1 VGSDHRHERKEDKHM
16 MALNLIFALLAAAAV
31 ATVMGL
37 GFFVGAGRLERR
49 GASVEELPRRREREL
64 EAA

>member
-1 VGSDHRHERKEDKHM
+1 M
-16 MALNLIFALLAAAAV
+16 MALNLIFALLASAAV

-37 GFFVGAGRLERR
+37 GFFAGGDRLERR
-49 GASVEELPRRREREL
+49 RASIEELPRRREREL